1 MRFKTLDLALS
12 AQQAIVPL
20 VRRIQ
25 RHDRKQAQQLRDA
38 TNSFVL
44 NLGEGAY
51 SDPGTRRP
59 SSGIPQGHS
68 RYQSSAGSASE
79 VRVNLQAAI
88 NWGYLREVEAEAALA
103 HLDRLLGSLW
113 KLTH

>member
-1 MRFKTLDLALS
+1 MRFHTLDLALA

-20 VRRIQ
+20 VRRVQ
-25 RHDRKQAQQLRDA
+25 RHDRKLAQQLRDA

-51 SDPGTRRP
+51 SDPGTRR
-59 SSGIPQGHS
+59 S
-68 RYQSSAGSASE
+68 RYQSSAGSAGE
-79 VRVNLQAAI
+79 VRVGLHAAI
-88 NWGYLREVEAEAALA
+88 GWGYFRRSEAETALA
-103 HLDRLLGSLW
+103 QLDRLLGSLW

>member
-1 MRFKTLDLALS
+1 MQLRTLDLALTTQR
-12 AQQAIVPL
+12 AVAPL
-20 VRRIQ
+20 VRRVQ
-25 RHDRKQAQQLRDA
+25 RHDRKLAQQLRDA

-51 SDPGTRRP
+51 SDLGTRRA
-59 SSGIPQGHS
+59 

-79 VRVNLQAAI
+79 VRVGLLAAVG
-88 NWGYLREVEAEAALA
+88 WGYFDQADAHEALSQLDHLLA
-103 HLDRLLGSLW
+103 SLW

>member
-1 MRFKTLDLALS
+1 MRFHTLDLALA
-12 AQQAIVPL
+12 AQRAVVPL
-20 VRRIQ
+20 VGRVQ
-25 RHDRKQAQQLRDA
+25 RHDRKLAQQLKDA

-51 SDPGTRRP
+51 SDPGTRR
-59 SSGIPQGHS
+59 S

-79 VRVNLQAAI
+79 VRMGLHAAVG
-88 NWGYLREVEAEAALA
+88 WRYLRQEEAESALEY
-103 HLDRLLGSLW
+103 LDRLLASLW

>member
-1 MRFKTLDLALS
+1 MRFHTLDLALS
-12 AQQAIVPL
+12 AQLAIVPL
-20 VRRIQ
+20 VRRVQ
-25 RHDRKQAQQLRDA
+25 RHDRKHAQQLRDA
-38 TNSFVL
+38 TNSFVF

-51 SDPGTRRP
+51 SDPGTRR
-59 SSGIPQGHS
+59 S

-79 VRVNLQAAI
+79 VRVNLRAAI
-88 NWGYLREVEAEAALA
+88 NWGYLREAEAEAALA